1 MQEWH
6 PITAG
11 WMPGGTYGAGLI
23 YSAGNV
29 KGGLAFKTKKR
40 CAEPLCQCH
49 LLTGCMTNITLIGH
63 PGSVILTSLSP
74 LLSPSLFSRILF
86 YSYLPCRIDWGS
98 AIPSPGWLPRYN
110 VSIALAVNALTGMNY
125 SMTLRD
131 NENFFNP
138 AVCRTMAMLLPY
150 LDPNIPP
157 IVC

>member
-1 MQEWH
+1 MS
-6 PITAG
+6 
-11 WMPGGTYGAGLI
+11 GGTYDSRSGRRSGAP
-23 YSAGNV
+23 N
-29 KGGLAFKTKKR
+29 R
-40 CAEPLCQCH
+40 CASA
-49 LLTGCMTNITLIGH
+49 ITLIGH
-63 PGSVILTSLSP
+63 LGSVILSPLSLSP
-74 LLSPSLFSRILF
+74 LLSPSLFSRVLLF